1 MAQDLNK
8 SGKAIVCDLIKLA
21 NPATNYTP
29 EQLVWG
35 NPVANPPDSASNTDV
50 DVHKPDNADDVVTLH
65 YDRLD
70 LHLLFNGLRLEIPDN
85 NFDSIEDL
93 LPLINAEYST
103 AMTIADDIQAGA
115 IGAGSYPKSVNI
127 IAKPNSYAYIGQF
140 SLSITDPNAAEDP
153 DTTFLTEPAA
163 ANNQALPEDFTDE
176 NGMLLA
182 GEGEYASTGFR
193 TASNSE
199 VQVAGALILAA
210 DGSSVAP
217 TNDVYSTHLGYEED
231 WWLPFSFGLVD
242 DRNGAVLTDLYNV
255 ILRIRSDNTGQAL
268 NLTVQRNAGTYRLS
282 DAIKGVVINDGYSAT
297 NGSLYQGVIALAD
310 LAEHFGAVD
319 TNGGGAMLGS
329 FVVTARA
336 SRIGGGFPDVIS
348 EFTLLITS
356 DAAPAVAP
364 TITDEPDAA
373 TVNEGQ
379 TATFSVVATGT
390 APLAYQWQRRPN
402 SSGSWTDLVAAT
414 AASYTTPVL
423 ALSANG
429 AEYRCVVTNEAGS
442 DTSAAAVLTVN
453 VVVPEADPPFFTD
466 QPDSLSVV
474 EGATAS
480 FSVTYGGTEPV
491 TRKWQRRAPSGST
504 WSDISDA
511 TGASYTTPALALSDN
526 GASYRCVLENS
537 AGTVNS
543 NAATVT
549 VNAAV
554 VAVTIS
560 DQPDDLTVT
569 EGNLASFSLTASGTA
584 PITYAWESRPNSG
597 GSWSAMGVTTPTLS
611 VGTATSSMNGRQY
624 RCQVTNPGAVIYS
637 NVVTLT
643 VEEIVVPTE
652 LELIADLSYV
662 DTGSAAYTAFINFVN
677 AKRSGGNPY
686 GYVPADAAY
695 AYKLTNDET
704 YRTLAIAGIN
714 EMVTEVETAIS
725 NNQNATVISGDSYL
739 HVGEKIGGLAI
750 VYEWCNPDAPTKARW
765 AAVANQAI
773 YNVWNPGDARWGS
786 TLHTWSGWSINDPG
800 NNYFYS
806 FCTAAAYWALA
817 SDDAEAVD
825 WLNDNKFSLL
835 KTYMATLPGGGSREG
850 TGYGVSFMN
859 LFSLYQIWR
868 DSEIED
874 LANANSHLTN
884 SIRYWVHATMPGM
897 AEYCPIGDLARES
910 YPNLFD
916 YHRDL
921 ILKARH
927 LTTDLAAKDMASW
940 WLNNISVQVMSQGFE
955 HRTNMLPAG
964 NNTDTPPSDLTYYAE
979 GTGSLF
985 SRTGWDED
993 AMFLHFLAGQF
1004 DQSHAAQ
1011 AQGSFTLYHQGF
1023 LAVTNNNLSHSGI
1036 QQQVRSNNVLR
1047 FRTSGGTTI
1056 PQNYGTATMTRNIG
1070 AGGNLTATANLKP
1083 VINNATV
1090 TSWQREIEFTDGV
1103 LRVEDTYA
1111 TTSGTTAIFQVC
1123 TPVQPVV
1130 AGNIIT
1136 AGNLRVEVI
1145 TPGSPTIT
1153 IVEASTEDADF
1164 NDGWRI
1170 DISGGVGSYVVE
1182 LSSTTYTGSG
1192 PGNGAQPTITTQPS
1206 DASVADGGTATF
1218 TVVATGT
1225 APLAYQ
1231 WQYRAPEGSTW
1242 ADISGAT
1249 SATYQRVSALADD
1262 ESSYRCVITNAEG
1275 TATSSVVWLTVSA
1288 AGTAPSISAHP
1299 QNTSVEEGEWI
1310 MFEVTASGTAPLSY
1324 QWERNTGSGWEE
1336 IDGAVSTTYS
1346 FATTLAMDG
1355 DQYRCVVSNA
1365 SGSVTSNA
1373 ATATVTEAGA
1383 GGNAL
1388 DYAARTNSNT
1398 SGLSAVGNL
1407 FPGGKT
1413 FTVEM
1418 LVYFEEGTPLSW
1430 NNGDFFMGAFYPS
1443 RLHTASLNNA
1453 TPRQMGIRNNESGNP
1468 NNFNIEPQKW
1478 YLAAFSSDGGDGMAG
1493 QLRLTMQEWQPEDEP
1508 ALLSSTQHKGEF
1520 FSANAA
1526 MEALVFGGG
1535 SGRTPGWN
1543 RGLRFQHIRCYNH
1556 VRNDTQLRADRK
1568 NTDPTGAMWWWEIT
1582 EDNGSLVIT
1591 DISGNNVLPTQSGTI
1606 TVGEGPALAPLPT
1619 NAVDL
1624 TFTGTDGS
1632 QFFTLYP
1639 QFIPYTPGQT
1649 FEIYGNNVMY
1659 ASAAAGMQLALLDTV
1674 EFGAD
1679 RKVSID
1685 VGLHQDQI
1693 GWFMIVI
1700 KSDGPGTRSLVWGMS
1715 STNSAAYILDGGVAT
1730 AIGGTAVAQGV
1741 QQGDVLEVEFVS
1753 STNRLMGRRNGTLL
1767 FDADI
1772 SAVAGGIPTG
1782 VHVGFG
1788 FQDSTSTTNTG
1799 IMGFAASD

>member
-29 EQLVWG
+29 EQLEWG
-35 NPVANPPDSASNTDV
+35 PPVANPPDSSSNTDV
-50 DVHKPDNADDVVTLH
+50 DVHKPDNPDDVVTLH
-65 YDRLD
+65 YNRLD

-85 NFDSIEDL
+85 NFDSVEDL
-93 LPLINAEYST
+93 LPLINAEYNT
-103 AMTIADDIQAGA
+103 LMTIADDIQPGVIAAGP
-115 IGAGSYPKSVNI
+115 YPKAVNI

-140 SLSITDPNAAEDP
+140 SLSITDPNAAEEP
-153 DTTFLTEPAA
+153 DTSFLTEPAA
-163 ANNQALPEDFTDE
+163 TNNQTLPDDFTDG

-182 GEGEYASTGFR
+182 GEGEYSAAGFR

-199 VQVAGALILAA
+199 VQLGGALILAA
-210 DGSSVAP
+210 DNSSVAP
-217 TNDVYSTHLGYEED
+217 TNDVYTTHLGYEES
-231 WWLPFSFGLVD
+231 WLLPFSMGLVD
-242 DRNGAVLTDLYNV
+242 DRNGEVLTDTYNV
-255 ILRIRSDNTGQAL
+255 VMRIRSENTGQAL
-268 NLTVQRNAGTYRLS
+268 NLTVQRAAGNYRLS
-282 DAIKGVVINDGYSAT
+282 DAIKNVTIEDGFSQT
-297 NGSLYQGVIALAD
+297 NGSLYQGVISLDD

-319 TNGGGAMLGS
+319 TNGAGAMLGS
-329 FVVTARA
+329 FVVTLRA

-348 EFTLLITS
+348 EFTLLVTS
-356 DAAPAVAP
+356 DAAPAVIP

-373 TVNEGQ
+373 TVSEGQ
-379 TATFSVVATGT
+379 TATFTVAASGT
-390 APLAYQWQRRPN
+390 APLSYQWQSRPN
-402 SSGSWTDLVAAT
+402 SSGSWADLLAAT
-414 AASYTTPVL
+414 SASYTTPVL

-429 AEYRCVVTNEAGS
+429 AEYRCVVSNSAGS

-453 VVVPEADPPFFTD
+453 AVVPEVDPPFFTD
-466 QPDSLSVV
+466 QPDSLTVV
-474 EGATAS
+474 EGATAT
-480 FSVTYGGTEPV
+480 FSVAYGGTEPV
-491 TRKWQRRAPSGST
+491 TRQWQRRAPGGST
-504 WSDISDA
+504 WSDISGA
-511 TGASYTTPALALSDN
+511 TGSSYTTAALALSEN
-526 GASYRCVLENS
+526 GASYRCELENS

-554 VAVTIS
+554 VNVSIS
-560 DQPDDLTVT
+560 DQPDDLTIT
-569 EGNLASFSLTASGTA
+569 EGNAASFSLTATGTA

-597 GSWSAMGVTTPTLS
+597 GAWSALGVTTPTLNL
-611 VGTATSSMNGRQY
+611 GTATTSMNGRQY

-643 VEEIVVPTE
+643 VEEIVVPSE

-662 DTGSAAYTAFINFVN
+662 DTQSAAYTAFINFVN
-677 AKRSGGNPY
+677 AKRDGGNPY

-714 EMVTEVETAIS
+714 EMVTEVENAIAA
-725 NNQNATVISGDSYL
+725 NQNATVISGDSYL

-765 AAVANQAI
+765 AAVANQAV

-817 SDDAEAVD
+817 SDDAADVE

-859 LFSLYQIWR
+859 LFALYQIWR
-868 DSEIED
+868 DSGIED

-884 SIRYWVHATMPGM
+884 SIRYWVHATMPGL

-940 WLNNISVQVMSQGFE
+940 WLNNISVQVMSQGFK
-955 HRTNMLPAG
+955 HLVNMLPAG
-964 NNTDTPPSDLTYYAE
+964 PNTDTPPSELSYYAE

-985 SRTGWDED
+985 TRTGWDAD
-993 AMFLHFLAGQF
+993 AVFLHFLAGQF

-1023 LAVTNNNLSHSGI
+1023 LAVTNNNYSHSGI

-1047 FRTSGGTTI
+1047 FRTSGGATI
-1056 PQNYGTATMTRNIG
+1056 PQVYGTATMTRNIG
-1070 AGGNLTATANLKP
+1070 AGGNLSASANLKP
-1083 VINNATV
+1083 VISNSTV
-1090 TSWQREIEFTDGV
+1090 TSWQRDIEFTDGV
-1103 LRVEDTYA
+1103 LLVEDTYV
-1111 TTSGTTAIFQVC
+1111 TSGGTTAVFQVC

-1130 AGNIIT
+1130 AGNVIT
-1136 AGNLRVEVI
+1136 AGDLRVEVI

-1153 IVEASTEDADF
+1153 IVEASSEDADF

-1170 DISGGVGSYVVE
+1170 DISGGTGSYVVE
-1182 LSSTTYTGSG
+1182 LSSLTYSGSG
-1192 PGNGAQPTITTQPS
+1192 PGNGEQPTITTQPS
-1206 DASVADGGTATF
+1206 DASVADGSTATF
-1218 TVVATGT
+1218 TVAATGT

-1242 ADISGAT
+1242 SDIAGAE
-1249 SATYQRVSALADD
+1249 SATYQRAAVLADD
-1262 ESSYRCVITNAEG
+1262 ESSYRCVVTNAEG
-1275 TATSSVVWLTVSA
+1275 SATSVVVWLTVSA
-1288 AGTAPSISAHP
+1288 AGSGPTINTHP
-1299 QNTSVEEGEWI
+1299 ANATVEEGESI
-1310 MFEVTASGTAPLSY
+1310 QFEVVAIGTGGLSY
-1324 QWERNTGSGWEE
+1324 QWQVNTGSGWSDVE
-1336 IDGAVSTTYS
+1336 GAVSSTYS
-1346 FATTLAMDG
+1346 FATTLSMDG
-1355 DQYRCVVSNA
+1355 DQYRCVVTDST
-1365 SGSVTSNA
+1365 GSATSNA
-1373 ATATVTEAGA
+1373 ATATVTEASS

-1388 DYAARTNSNT
+1388 DYAARTTSNT

-1418 LVYFEEGTPLSW
+1418 LVYFEDGTPLSW
-1430 NNGDFFMGAFYPS
+1430 NNGDTFMGAFYAN
-1443 RLHTASLNNA
+1443 RQHTASLNNA
-1453 TPRQMGIRNNESGNP
+1453 TPRQMGIRNNETGNP
-1468 NNFNIEPQKW
+1468 NNFAIEPQKW
-1478 YLAAFSSDGGDGMAG
+1478 YLATFSSDSGDALAG

-1508 ALLSSTQHKGEF
+1508 ALLSSTQSKGEY
-1520 FSANAA
+1520 FSASAV

-1543 RGLRFQHIRCYNH
+1543 RAIRVQHIRCYDH
-1556 VRNDTQLRADRK
+1556 VRDDTQLRADRK
-1568 NTDPTGAMWWWEIT
+1568 NTNPAGALWWWEVT
-1582 EDNGSLVIT
+1582 DNNGSLAIADIT
-1591 DISGNNVLPTQSGTI
+1591 GNNVLPTQTGTI

-1619 NAVDL
+1619 NSVDL
-1624 TFTGTDGS
+1624 TFTGADGS
-1632 QFFTLYP
+1632 QFFSLYP
-1639 QFIPYTPGQT
+1639 QFVPYTAGQS

-1659 ASAAAGMQLALLDTV
+1659 ASAAAGMQLALLDNV
-1674 EFGAD
+1674 DFGAD

-1685 VGLHQDQI
+1685 VGLHADQI

-1741 QQGDVLEVEFVS
+1741 TPGDVLEVEFVS

-1782 VHVGFG
+1782 AKAGFG
-1788 FQDSTSTTNTG
+1788 FQDSTNATNTG